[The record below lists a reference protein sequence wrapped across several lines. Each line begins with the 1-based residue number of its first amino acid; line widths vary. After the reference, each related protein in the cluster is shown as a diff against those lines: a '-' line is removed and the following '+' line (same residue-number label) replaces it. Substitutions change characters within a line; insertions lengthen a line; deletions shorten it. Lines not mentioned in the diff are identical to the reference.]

1 MNRRQL
7 LKGSAAGLLMGFV
20 PWKGAQAQGRK
31 LIGYIRTNW
40 SKDPF
45 SFGSYSYIAKGAKRS
60 DIRALEAPIDNKIY
74 FAGEATYPYYNSTVH
89 AAHESGLRVAEMILE
104 NDAQNIAI
112 IGAGMSGLTAAQ
124 MLAKND
130 VKVTVFE
137 ARDRIGGRVWTD
149 KQLGIPLDVGASWIH
164 GTKNNPLTGLAKG
177 LDLKLAETDES
188 YIIRGRDGREISDEE
203 APEWLSELSVQ
214 TEAGVES
221 DKINQSAYW
230 LVDDY
235 TGAEVIFPNGY
246 TDIFEALKGDYK
258 THLNTVV
265 NQIRKAGEGIELGFE
280 NKDMQTFDAVL
291 VTVPLGVLK
300 QDIIKFS
307 PALPERKQK
316 AINRLGMGTL
326 DKVYLLFDKPFWD
339 ASATWIETP
348 ENDLPQGQL
357 NEWLN
362 VYKYTQQPVIMAF
375 NGGKPA
381 LDLSPQTDE
390 EVVQKALQTLNA
402 AYPI

>member
-1 MNRRQL
+1 MDRRQL
-7 LKGSAAGLLMGFV
+7 LKGTASGLLMGFV
-20 PWKGAQAQGRK
+20 PWHGVQAQNRK
-31 LIGYIRTNW
+31 LKGYIRTNW

-89 AAHESGLRVAEMILE
+89 AAHESGLRVADMMLE
-104 NDAQNIAI
+104 NGVQNIAI

-124 MLAKND
+124 TLAKND
-130 VKVTVFE
+130 IKVTVFE

-164 GTKNNPLTGLAKG
+164 GTKNNPLTDLAKR
-177 LDLKLAETDES
+177 LDLKLAETDDS
-188 YIIRGRDGREISDEE
+188 YIIRGRDGREISDAE
-203 APEWLSELSVQ
+203 APDWLSELSVQ
-214 TEAGVES
+214 TEAGTES
-221 DKINQSAYW
+221 DKINESAYW

-246 TDIFEALKGDYK
+246 IDIFEALKANYK
-258 THLNTVV
+258 LHLNTAV
-265 NQIRKAGEGIELGFE
+265 NEVRKVGEKIELGFE
-280 NKDMQTFDAVL
+280 KADAQAFDAVL

-300 QDIIKFS
+300 QDVIKFS

-339 ASATWIETP
+339 TSATWIETP
-348 ENDLPQGQL
+348 ENGLPQGQL

-362 VYKYTQQPVIMAF
+362 VYKYTQQAVIMAF
-375 NGGKPA
+375 NGGQPA
-381 LDLSPQTDE
+381 LELSQLTDE
-390 EVVQKALQTLNA
+390 EVIRRALRTINT
-402 AYPI
+402 AYPA